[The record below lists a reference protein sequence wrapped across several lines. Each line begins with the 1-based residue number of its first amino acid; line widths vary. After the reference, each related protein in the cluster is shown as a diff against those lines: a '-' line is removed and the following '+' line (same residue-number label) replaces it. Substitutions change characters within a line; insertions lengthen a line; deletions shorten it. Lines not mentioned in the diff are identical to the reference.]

1 MKLATLP
8 PLKECDY
15 DERQPD
21 CGKSEH
27 ELGSIIAKNEAR
39 PAAHHARA
47 GEPCSARPS
56 RQFSNELIADRED
69 LAYADLMRS
78 IPSFGRPDRLQG
90 HDENDIVADDDCF
103 VSSRTC
109 RVDEFNNRVMR
120 QAKYNMYEP
129 EKIEYGHGIDSRRS
143 IRDSRC
149 K

>member
-1 MKLATLP
+1 MRFDTLP

-21 CGKSEH
+21 CGKAEH
-27 ELGSIIAKNEAR
+27 ELESIISKNEAR
-39 PAAHHARA
+39 PAASHKRA
-47 GEPCSARPS
+47 GESCSARSS
-56 RQFSNELIADRED
+56 RMFSNAVIADRED

-78 IPSFGRPDRLQG
+78 IPSFGRPDKHEG
-90 HDENDIVADDDCF
+90 FDTNDIVADDDCF
-103 VSSRTC
+103 VTSRTC

-120 QAKYNMYEP
+120 QTKYNMYEP
-129 EKIEYGHGIDSRRS
+129 EKIQYGHGIDSRRS